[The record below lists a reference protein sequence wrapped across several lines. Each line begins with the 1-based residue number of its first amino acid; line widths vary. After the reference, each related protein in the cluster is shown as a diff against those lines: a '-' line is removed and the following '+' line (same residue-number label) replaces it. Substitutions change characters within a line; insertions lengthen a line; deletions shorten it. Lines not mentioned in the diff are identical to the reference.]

1 MSFRTRVQ
9 KVLRGGD
16 LPQGSPPSRAV
27 TVSAKTAA
35 YTLISVDSGNIFTNR
50 GAVGSV
56 TFTLPASADNNG
68 MYAYFYAIA
77 DFAIVIATATTDTM
91 VNPTDDAGTGDGD
104 LLADSFTFATSNEIT
119 GAGCMAFCDGTGWC
133 IMMMTASGVTF
144 ATTT

>member
-27 TVSAKTAA
+27 IVSAKTAA
-35 YTLISVDSGNIFTNR
+35 YTLISEDSGNIFTNR
-50 GAVGSV
+50 AATGSV

-77 DFAIVIATATTDTM
+77 DFAIVVATATVDTM
-91 VNPTDDAGTGDGD
+91 VIGTDDTGTGDGD
-104 LLADSFTFATSNEIT
+104 LAADSFTFATSNEIT
-119 GAGCMAFCDGTGWC
+119 GAACMAFCDGTGWC
-133 IMMMTASGVTF
+133 IMLMRAAGVTH
-144 ATTT
+144 AITT